1 MKCSQA
7 RSLFS
12 SYLDGAVSGAQM
24 RVLAEH
30 LDECAGCH
38 AQYFSLRR
46 TQQLLVGIGRRKA
59 PEDLAFKLRV
69 AISQEVARSR
79 RSYVADLG
87 LRLSNAIDAFAVPA
101 TAGLLSAVV
110 IFGFLMGFFALPLQ
124 AGNPDV
130 PLMLNT
136 APQLEQSA
144 FQMGLD
150 SVSGDS
156 LVIEAYV
163 DSHGRVQDYRVLSNP
178 DEVQDL
184 PSPVK
189 NMLIFTRFR
198 PAMSMGSPTSGT
210 AVLSFA
216 KISVKG

>member
-1 MKCSQA
+1 MNCSQA
-7 RSLFS
+7 KSLFS
-12 SYLDGAVSGAQM
+12 PYLDGAVSGAQM
-24 RVLAEH
+24 RVLSEH
-30 LDECAGCH
+30 LDACTECH
-38 AQYFSLRR
+38 ARYVSLRR
-46 TQQLLVGIGRRKA
+46 TQQLLAGVGRRKA
-59 PEDLAFKLRV
+59 PQDLAFKLRV
-69 AISQEVARSR
+69 AISQEAARSR
-79 RSYVADLG
+79 HSYFADLG
-87 LRLSNAIDAFAVPA
+87 LRLSNAINAFAVPA

-110 IFGFLMGFFALPLQ
+110 IFGFLMGFFALPLR
-124 AGNPDV
+124 ASNPDV

-144 FQMGLD
+144 FQMDLD
-150 SVSGDS
+150 SIRGDS
-156 LVIEAYV
+156 LVIEAYI
-163 DSHGRVQDYRVLSNP
+163 DSNGRVQDYRVLSNP
-178 DEVQDL
+178 DDIQDL